1 MMLRDLLMMLNQYAT
16 TSRTSDALMRQNQT
30 KIFFFVIRNNPKDL
44 QFFAPT
50 AYDISA
56 CSDILQKF
64 TCKIHF
70 TYIFLQ

>member
-16 TSRTSDALMRQNQT
+16 TSRTSDAL
-30 KIFFFVIRNNPKDL
+30 IFFFVIRNNPKDL